1 MQVLRPGVREHAAQA
16 LLTIAS
22 GPPPPLADEVL
33 AAIAAVVHSERN
45 RYTMESGGKLAGRAP
60 RAARPPVSFLQTPWP
75 AASSHSRLPEPP
87 GPSRAI
93 PPVSHLQ
100 TPLGVPSL
108 HPGLLLGHPA
118 SFLRTTFP
126 GPAKMGQG
134 YDGPD
139 ACAWPGPGESSPG
152 ESCAGSGQRSLLLGF
167 HTRLLWRR
175 LPQHPDPA
183 SCFYVNPAPVFYEL
197 LSASVIS
204 RFLTVRARPL
214 RRGAPRSRR
223 ARGAEQAAA
232 DALDTGGD
240 ADGARAAAD
249 PLRPRLAA
257 VRPSGIAGGASV
269 TASFLLPLFVASRA
283 PGAPAP
289 VASPPNPAAA
299 ERGSA
304 E

>member
-45 RYTMESGGKLAGRAP
+45 RGQFSFQTPGAPGAFPGNSSSFPSTDPFGGAQSSSRAP
-60 RAARPPVSFLQTPWP
+60 FGAPGQFFTDDFSRPGQDGGDWT
-75 AASSHSRLPEPP
+75 AEA
-87 GPSRAI
+87 GAI
-93 PPVSHLQ
+93 PLSD
-100 TPLGVPSL
+100 SL
-108 HPGLLLGHPA
+108 
-118 SFLRTTFP
+118 
-126 GPAKMGQG
+126 
-134 YDGPD
+134 
-139 ACAWPGPGESSPG
+139 
-152 ESCAGSGQRSLLLGF
+152 LLLGF

-175 LPQHPDPA
+175 RPQHPDPA

-204 RFLTVRARPL
+204 RFLTVRARLL
-214 RRGAPRSRR
+214 RRGAPPSRRAERPGQRGPPRVRR